1 MTINEEIDELAHILP
16 SFDFFNRYYL
26 NVPAEENESPLNL
39 PNYEEIDRPILQRPS
54 VATFD
59 SISEADDSL
68 KDSIGNGIT
77 NVSMDNLHKLPEVDS
92 PYTIEIH
99 VTPNAPKFGKPLE
112 SPNFLKEY
120 TSGDVVHGMV
130 VVSNNSDKLITF
142 EMFYV
147 MLEGTIVVVDR
158 VKKTRSVKNILRT
171 ADMGASWAQ
180 FHVESSVP
188 TDQSFGKFD
197 HHDKATLG
205 FPHNKLLQPHGR
217 YKKFFSFK
225 IPDQLLESQC
235 PHGMSEHFALP
246 PSMGIDKHRKGCD
259 YRDIKINRQLGYGRA
274 ATKGGPMWVDDLA
287 NDDACV
293 NYSVKAIL
301 VGRNNKTKELVN
313 LRQSEYSIRVIP
325 TFFDLVSGQKRDCS
339 GELELLV
346 RESESSIAKLES
358 VKKRYDEKGYF
369 TSEDLE
375 LDVSRSK
382 ERQLLP
388 LPRRVGANSEK
399 TPYAIEMELV
409 YKVEPNWASKLIHR
423 PQQKAG
429 ILVGRIRTPNVVLP
443 YRPPILID
451 HQNRFELKTKYEQEN
466 LLRLSQFSS
475 SASPDLEIEL
485 ECKPANNSDG
495 KPPTINAIS
504 AELIS
509 FTGMSNKAI
518 PIKLSHTALLRK
530 GDEIRT
536 EFQQY
541 AKRLD
546 DLQSWFMSHSANIE
560 TPLEQIVPK
569 SLHSDVLAIQELQV
583 KIDRVPLLVT
593 EINSTD
599 WDSELQRRITVN
611 LKQPPFKKRSV
622 AGPIIPPA
630 FESCICFRS
639 YIARLKLR
647 MDDGVGAL
655 QLDVPIDVRNVTSR
669 TD

>member
-1 MTINEEIDELAHILP
+1 MTANEEIDELAHILP

-26 NVPAEENESPLNL
+26 NVPVEEDELQQNFPS
-39 PNYEEIDRPILQRPS
+39 YEEIDRPILQRPS

-59 SISEADDSL
+59 SISDADDSL
-68 KDSIGNGIT
+68 KDSVGSGIT

-92 PYTIEIH
+92 PFTIEIH
-99 VTPNAPKFGKPLE
+99 VTPNAPKYGEPLE
-112 SPNFLKEY
+112 LPNVLKEY

-130 VVSNNSDKLITF
+130 VVSNNSDKPITF

-147 MLEGTIVVVDR
+147 MFEGTNAVVDR
-158 VKKTRSVKNILRT
+158 NQMTRTSKNVLRM

-188 TDQSFGKFD
+188 TDQNFGKFD

-246 PSMGIDKHRKGCD
+246 PSMGIDKHREGCD
-259 YRDIKINRQLGYGRA
+259 YRGIQINRQFGYGRA
-274 ATKGGPMWVDDLA
+274 TTRGGPIWVDDLA
-287 NDDACV
+287 NDDV
-293 NYSVKAIL
+293 SINYSVKAVL
-301 VGRNNKTKELVN
+301 VGRNNKTKELFN
-313 LRQSEYSIRVIP
+313 MKQSEYSIRVIP
-325 TFFDLVSGQKRDCS
+325 ATVESISGQKRDCS
-339 GELELLV
+339 SELEILIGKA
-346 RESESSIAKLES
+346 ETHIAKLELARR
-358 VKKRYDEKGYF
+358 KYDEKGF
-369 TSEDLE
+369 LTSRDLE
-375 LDVSRSK
+375 LDVSRLK
-382 ERQLLP
+382 ERQLSSLS
-388 LPRRVGANSEK
+388 RRFDANSEK
-399 TPYAIEMELV
+399 NPYAIEMELV

-429 ILVGRIRTPNVVLP
+429 ILVARIRTSNVVLP

-466 LLRLSQFSS
+466 LSRLSQFSS
-475 SASPDLEIEL
+475 GNSQDLQIEL

-495 KPPTINAIS
+495 KPPNIQSIS

-509 FTGMSNKAI
+509 VTGMSKKAI
-518 PIKLSHTALLRK
+518 PIKLSHTALLQKR
-530 GDEIRT
+530 DEIRT
-536 EFQQY
+536 KFQEY
-541 AKRLD
+541 ANRLD
-546 DLQSWFMSHSANIE
+546 DLQSWFMSHSVNIE
-560 TPLEQIVPK
+560 TPLEQIVPE
-569 SLHSDVLAIQELQV
+569 SLHNDVLGIQELQV
-583 KIDRVPLLVT
+583 KINRVPLLVT

-611 LKQPPFKKRSV
+611 FEQPPFKKNGV
-622 AGPIIPPA
+622 TGPVILPS
-630 FESCICFRS
+630 FKSCMCFRS

-647 MDDGVGAL
+647 MDDGVGVL
-655 QLDVPIDVRNVTSR
+655 QLDVPIDVRKAF
-669 TD
+669 